1 MDDGVFALV
10 VLIVLAVA
18 VAALLVARRRRTA
31 RPRHAAPGG
40 DRTVDAGR
48 SQPAAEQGPRQRE
61 QRRERIEV
69 APLEEAARDRY
80 LETWHRTQAL
90 FVDAPQEATRQA
102 DRLVTEVMRERGY
115 PVEDFEQRAGDLSVD
130 DPRLVQDYR
139 AARAIAGAN
148 DRSEART
155 EDLRQALVHYRSL
168 FEELLEAGGAA
179 WRASGRTD

>member
-10 VLIVLAVA
+10 VLIVLALA
-18 VAALLVARRRRTA
+18 AAALLLARRRRTA
-31 RPRHAAPGG
+31 RPRNAGPEH
-40 DRTVDAGR
+40 DRTVDASP
-48 SQPAAEQGPRQRE
+48 SQLSAEQELRQRQ
-61 QRRERIEV
+61 QRRERIQV
-69 APLEEAARDRY
+69 VPLEEAARDRY

-102 DRLVTEVMRERGY
+102 DRLVTEIMRERGY
-115 PVEDFEQRAGDLSVD
+115 PVEDFEQRASDLSVD
-130 DPRLVQDYR
+130 CPRLVQDYR

-179 WRASGRTD
+179 SAQRGRTD

>member
-48 SQPAAEQGPRQRE
+48 SQPAEQGPRQRE

-69 APLEEAARDRY
+69 VPLEEAARDRY

-115 PVEDFEQRAGDLSVD
+115 HVEDFEQRAGDLSVD

-139 AARAIAGAN
+139 AARAVAGAN